1 MVEDAAANVT
11 TARGI
16 LQTARDDLDE
26 HVAALPDGDS
36 DNAMV
41 TPALLALL
49 LRVVEARRRLDG
61 LELALAQTRAT

>member
-1 MVEDAAANVT
+1 MIDDAAAEVT
-11 TARGI
+11 TARGT
-16 LQTARDDLDE
+16 LQTARDELDVA
-26 HVAALPDGDS
+26 VAALPDGET

-41 TPALLALL
+41 TPALLTLL

>member
-1 MVEDAAANVT
+1 MIDDVAAEVT
-11 TARGI
+11 TARGT
-16 LQTARDDLDE
+16 LQTARDDLDVA
-26 HVAALPDGDS
+26 VAALPGGET